1 MSLKIK
7 DAKGR
12 LLNMTREERA
22 WILQDFGNSA
32 YSIAIT
38 TALLP
43 VFFKSVAA
51 AGMESTQS
59 TAYWGYANSLGTII
73 IALLA
78 PILGSLA
85 DYKGYKKKFFNTF
98 VMLAIISTATLA
110 TVTKGNWAFC
120 LIIYVISM
128 IGSTGAS
135 IFYDS
140 FLTDVT
146 TDEKMDMISSQGFG
160 FGYLGGTIGFALCMG
175 FIVLAP
181 KLGVSKTDATRVGF
195 IITALWWFLFSLT
208 FFKNVH
214 QKYYLEG
221 KPGNVKNV
229 FAKLFSTFR
238 EIIGYRN
245 LLMFFLA
252 YFFYIDGVHTI
263 ISMATPIGMDM
274 GLDSQMLL
282 IILLFIQLI
291 AFPFAI
297 IYGALAKKFGSRV
310 MIMVGIVT
318 YMAISVFALTMDTI
332 LDFWILAFLVATA
345 QGGIQALS
353 RSYFGKLI
361 PKEKSAEYFGVF
373 NIFGKISSIMGPIIV
388 GVVSQMTGQT
398 RYGILSLVVL
408 FILGFYF
415 FTKVSGNGE
424 KIHSAVNQ

>member
-1 MSLKIK
+1 
-7 DAKGR
+7 
-12 LLNMTREERA
+12 MTREERA

-51 AGMESTQS
+51 SGMDGAQS
-59 TAYWGYANSLGTII
+59 TAYWGYANSIATLI
-73 IALLA
+73 IAVLA

-85 DYKGYKKKFFNTF
+85 DYKGYKNRFFNFF
-98 VMLAIISTATLA
+98 VFLAIISTAALS
-110 TVTKGNWAFC
+110 TVGEGNWMYC
-120 LIIYVISM
+120 LLIYIVSV

-160 FGYLGGTIGFALCMG
+160 FGYLGGTIGFGICMA
-175 FIVLAP
+175 FILLGP
-181 KLGVSKTDATRVGF
+181 KYIGISTTDATRVAF
-195 IITALWWFLFSLT
+195 IITAVWWFVFSLP
-208 FFKNVH
+208 FFKNVK

-221 KPGNVKNV
+221 RPENATKV
-229 FAKLFSTFR
+229 FQKLFHTFK
-238 EIIGYRN
+238 EIVGYKN
-245 LLMFFLA
+245 LFMFFLA

-274 GLDSQMLL
+274 GLDSQKLL

-297 IYGALAKKFGSRV
+297 IYGALAKRFGARA
-310 MIMVGIVT
+310 MILVGIIT
-318 YMAISVFALTMDTI
+318 YIIITIYALMLKTI
-332 LDFWILAFLVATA
+332 VDFWILAFLVATA

-373 NIFGKISSIMGPIIV
+373 NIFGKISSIMGPVMV
-388 GVVSQMTGQT
+388 GVVSQATGDT
-398 RYGILSLVVL
+398 RFGILSLIIL

-415 FTKVSGNGE
+415 FMKVSSNPAKLQE
-424 KIHSAVNQ
+424 TEN

>member
-1 MSLKIK
+1 
-7 DAKGR
+7 
-12 LLNMTREERA
+12 MTREERS

-51 AGMESTQS
+51 KGMDGAQS
-59 TAYWGYANSLGTII
+59 TAYWGYANSIATLI
-73 IALLA
+73 IAVLA

-85 DYKGYKKKFFNTF
+85 DYKGYKKRFFNTF
-98 VMLAIISTATLA
+98 VILAIISTASLSL
-110 TVTKGNWAFC
+110 VGEGSWLFC
-120 LIIYVISM
+120 LLIYVFSV

-135 IFYDS
+135 IFYDA

-146 TDEKMDMISSQGFG
+146 TDDKMDMISSQGFG
-160 FGYLGGTIGFALCMG
+160 FGYLGGTVGFGLCMA
-175 FIVLAP
+175 FILLGP
-181 KLGVSKTDATRVGF
+181 KFLGISTSTATRVAF
-195 IITALWWFLFSLT
+195 IITAIWWLAFSFP

-214 QKYYLEG
+214 QTYYLEG
-221 KPGNVKNV
+221 RPQNVSNV
-229 FAKLFSTFR
+229 FKKLFHTFK
-238 EIIGYRN
+238 EIVGYKN
-245 LLMFFLA
+245 LLYFFLA

-274 GLDSQMLL
+274 GLDSQKLL

-297 IYGALAKKFGSRV
+297 LYGYLAKRV
-310 MIMVGIVT
+310 GARAMIMVGIIT
-318 YMAISVFALTMDTI
+318 YVGITVFALTLDTI

-353 RSYFGKLI
+353 RSFFGKLI

-373 NIFGKISSIMGPIIV
+373 NIFGKISSILGPVMV
-388 GVVSQMTGQT
+388 GVVSQATGDT
-398 RYGILSLVVL
+398 RFGILSLIIL
-408 FILGFYF
+408 FILGLVF
-415 FTKVSGNGE
+415 FLKVEANPAKLHE
-424 KIHSAVNQ
+424 TEY

>member
-1 MSLKIK
+1 
-7 DAKGR
+7 
-12 LLNMTREERA
+12 MTREERA

-51 AGMESTQS
+51 SGMDGAQS
-59 TAYWGYANSLGTII
+59 TAYWGYANSIATLI
-73 IALLA
+73 IAILA

-85 DYKGYKKKFFNTF
+85 DYKGYKNRFFNFF
-98 VMLAIISTATLA
+98 VILAIISTAALS
-110 TVTKGNWAFC
+110 TVGEGNWMYC
-120 LIIYVISM
+120 LLIYIVSV

-160 FGYLGGTIGFALCMG
+160 FGYLGGTIGFGICMA
-175 FIVLAP
+175 FILLGP
-181 KLGVSKTDATRVGF
+181 KFLGISTSGATRVAF
-195 IITALWWFLFSLT
+195 VITAVWWLLFSMP
-208 FFKNVH
+208 FFKNVK
-214 QKYYLEG
+214 QKYFLEG
-221 KPGNVKNV
+221 KPENATKV
-229 FAKLFSTFR
+229 FQKLFHTFR

-245 LLMFFLA
+245 LFMFFLA

-274 GLDSQMLL
+274 GLDSQKLL

-297 IYGALAKKFGSRV
+297 IYGALAKRFGARA
-310 MIMVGIVT
+310 MILVGIIT
-318 YMAISVFALTMDTI
+318 YIIITIYALMLKTI
-332 LDFWILAFLVATA
+332 VDFWILAFLVATA

-373 NIFGKISSIMGPIIV
+373 NIFGKISSIMGPVMV
-388 GVVSQMTGQT
+388 GVVSQATGDT
-398 RYGILSLVVL
+398 RFGILSLIIL

-415 FTKVSGNGE
+415 FMKVSSHPAKLQE
-424 KIHSAVNQ
+424 TEI